1 VPKEPPIFF
10 PRAADSISAELLK
23 KQAGRGVHDG
33 YDHTLLKR
41 VEAVASPVAPQRV
54 LWPVFVN

>member
-1 VPKEPPIFF
+1 MPKEAPIFF
-10 PRAADSISAELLK
+10 PRAADSVPAELLK